1 MSPTSSNQLPQSHDL
16 PELIGRLALSKK
28 AENVLTIDVRGLTS
42 ITDYFVI
49 CSADT
54 EVQVKAIADAIRKGT
69 PHKPWRLEGLEH
81 LHWVLLDY
89 IDVVVHIFKTSER
102 NYYQLE
108 RLWSDAPIREIV
120 DESETVSDSSFN

>member
-1 MSPTSSNQLPQSHDL
+1 MPQSNDL

-42 ITDYFVI
+42 ITDFFVI

-120 DESETVSDSSFN
+120 DESETISDSSFN